1 VFRSKRRPV
10 VFSQADHAR
19 FSAAIA
25 AAWGNEQFE
34 PPPLDLVSFVRGVAL
49 HDRGY
54 GELDT
59 DGIAEVS
66 DERWIEIQRESFR
79 PRGED
84 PVVDL
89 VVALHVHRLVSQGQR
104 AEDHRLV
111 GEMEETLLALRT
123 AAGVGEGEAR
133 AADSITDLCDRVAFD
148 VCFEEPST
156 WTRPV
161 LPRVSAEPVE
171 VAFAFDGAGVVTLDP
186 WPLGVPWLRA
196 LLVGFAADGYPA
208 RLEPVIEP
216 VLIRPT

>member
-1 VFRSKRRPV
+1 VFRSRRRPV

-25 AAWGNEQFE
+25 AVWGNEQFE

-66 DERWIEIQRESFR
+66 DERWIQIQLESFR

-89 VVALHVHRLVSQGQR
+89 VVALHVHRLVLRGQR
-104 AEDHRLV
+104 TEDDRLV
-111 GEMEETLLALRT
+111 AEMEETLLALRT
-123 AAGVGEGEAR
+123 AAGVGEAEAR
-133 AADSITDLCDRVAFD
+133 TADSITDLCDRVAFD
-148 VCFEEPST
+148 VCFEAPSA

-161 LPRVSAEPVE
+161 LPRASAPSVE
-171 VAFAFDGAGVVTLDP
+171 VAFAFDGTGCVTLDP
-186 WPLGVPWLRA
+186 WPLGLPWLRA
-196 LLVGFAADGYPA
+196 VLVGFAADGYAA

-216 VLIRPT
+216 ILIRPT

>member
-1 VFRSKRRPV
+1 VFRSRRRPV

-25 AAWGNEQFE
+25 AVWGNEQFE
-34 PPPLDLVSFVRGVAL
+34 QPPLDLASFVRGVAL

-54 GELDT
+54 GELDA
-59 DGIAEVS
+59 DGINEVS

-89 VVALHVHRLVSQGQR
+89 VAALHVHRLVSRGRR
-104 AEDHRLV
+104 AEDGALV
-111 GEMEETLLALRT
+111 AGMEQTLVALHE
-123 AAGVGEGEAR
+123 AAGVGEAQAR

-148 VCFEEPST
+148 VCFEEPSA

-161 LPRVSAEPVE
+161 LPRVSAPPVE
-171 VAFAFDGAGVVTLDP
+171 VAFAFDGTGGVTLDP

-196 LLVGFAADGYPA
+196 VLVGFAADGYPECP
-208 RLEPVIEP
+208 EPVIEP
-216 VLIRPT
+216 ILLRPA

>member
-1 VFRSKRRPV
+1 MFRSRRRPV

-25 AAWGNEQFE
+25 AVWGNEQFE
-34 PPPLDLVSFVRGVAL
+34 LPPLDLVSFIRGVAL

-89 VVALHVHRLVSQGQR
+89 VVALHVHRLVSRGRR
-104 AEDHRLV
+104 AEDDALV
-111 GEMEETLLALRT
+111 AAMEETLLDLRT
-123 AAGVGEGEAR
+123 VSRVGEAEAL

-148 VCFEEPST
+148 VCFEEPSA

-161 LPRVSAEPVE
+161 LPRQSAPAVE
-171 VAFAFDGAGVVTLDP
+171 VAFSFDGMGGVTLDP
-186 WPLGVPWLRA
+186 WPLGIPWLRA
-196 LLVGFAADGYPA
+196 VLVGFAADGYPD
-208 RLEPVIEP
+208 RPEPVIEP
-216 VLIRPT
+216 ILIRPS

>member
-1 VFRSKRRPV
+1 MFRSRRRPV

-25 AAWGNEQFE
+25 SVWGNERFE
-34 PPPLDLVSFVRGVAL
+34 PPPLPRVPFVRGVAL

-59 DGIAEVS
+59 DGIGEVS
-66 DERWIEIQRESFR
+66 QERWIEIQRESFR

-89 VVALHVHRLVSQGQR
+89 VVALHVHRLVSRGRR
-104 AEDHRLV
+104 AEDGPLIA
-111 GEMEETLLALRT
+111 EMEESLLALQ
-123 AAGVGEGEAR
+123 AASGAAEAEAQ

-148 VCFEEPST
+148 VCLEEPSA

-161 LPRVSAEPVE
+161 LPRVSARPVE
-171 VAFAFDGAGVVTLDP
+171 VAFAFDGTGVVTLDP

-196 LLVGFAADGYPA
+196 VLVGFAVDGYPA
-208 RLEPVIEP
+208 SPAPVIEP
-216 VLIRPT
+216 ILIRPT